1 MKKILLGT
9 TTLIGAA
16 ALFAGAAH
24 ADTPKVTV
32 GGFADFQVGVV
43 NEDLDAGKR
52 SHDFRSDTTLT
63 FRVDAKTDAGLGYGG
78 GVDLE
83 ADTTVDT
90 QGQGTNASRTF
101 VYLDGNWGRFELGS
115 EVGAQGTMK
124 VDASNIARATGG
136 INGDFWYFTSAA
148 AQFWATP
155 DLSLG
160 YGATPSVFGAVGT
173 PNGGGLGDA
182 TQENLNKVTYYT
194 PRFAGFQVGVSY
206 ITSNN
211 NKGQFLDRIDS
222 GATSSADNIF
232 TGGLSYDNTF
242 GDIGVNLAGTGEWGQ
257 ATAVGTEDLRSYEV
271 GGKVSYM
278 GFSVAG
284 SYGNVGDSLRAT
296 ALNVDDTRYWTL
308 GGAYEYGPFGVSVTY
323 LDSKYD
329 TGLLATGGKN
339 NFRNTSIGTDYKLA
353 PGLTPYAEVNF
364 INEDAG
370 LAAEDNTATVFIAG
384 TQLSF

>member
-43 NEDLDAGKR
+43 SEDQDATKR
-52 SHDFRSDTTLT
+52 SNDFRSDTTLT

-83 ADTTVDT
+83 ADTTNDA

-136 INGDFWYFTSAA
+136 INGDFWNFTSAST
-148 AQFWATP
+148 QFWATP
-155 DLSLG
+155 DQVLG
-160 YGATPSVFGAVGT
+160 YGFGSAAAVAGL
-173 PNGGGLGDA
+173 PNGNNLGNA
-182 TQENLNKVTYYT
+182 AQENLNKVTYYT
-194 PRFAGFQVGVSY
+194 PRFAGFQLGVSY

-211 NKGQFLDRIDS
+211 NRGQFLDRVDN
-222 GATSSADNIF
+222 GTTSTADNIF

-242 GDIGVNLAGTGEWGQ
+242 GDVGVALAATGEYGD
-257 ATAVGTEDLRSYEV
+257 ATSAANEDLRSYQV

-284 SYGNVGDSLRAT
+284 SYGSIGDSLRTKVSGA
-296 ALNVDDTRYWTL
+296 DDTYYWTA
-308 GGAYEYGPFGVSVTY
+308 GGAYEYGPFGASVTY
-323 LDSKYD
+323 LDSEYD
-329 TGLLATGGKN
+329 NGTGL
-339 NFRNTSIGTDYKLA
+339 GTNDFSNISVGADYKLA
-353 PGLTPYAEVNF
+353 PGLTPYVEVNF
-364 INEDAG
+364 IEQEAPGTVN
-370 LAAEDNTATVFIAG
+370 DNDATVFIAG